1 MGGGVIAWNVYR
13 YKVSHLV
20 VEINP
25 LNQAFNITQRHS
37 QRRVKDNMKARD
49 VLTIIS
55 ERFFFFA
62 MCSTVE
68 AKYCQILFK
77 KIK

>member
-1 MGGGVIAWNVYR
+1 MGGVIAWNVYR

-55 ERFFFFA
+55 ERCVA
-62 MCSTVE
+62 QWKLNI
-68 AKYCQILFK
+68 AKSYLK
-77 KIK
+77 K

>member
-1 MGGGVIAWNVYR
+1 MGGVIAWNVYR

-25 LNQAFNITQRHS
+25 LNEAFNITQRHS

-55 ERFFFFA
+55 ERFFFLLCVA
-62 MCSTVE
+62 QWKLNI
-68 AKYCQILFK
+68 AKSYLK
-77 KIK
+77 K